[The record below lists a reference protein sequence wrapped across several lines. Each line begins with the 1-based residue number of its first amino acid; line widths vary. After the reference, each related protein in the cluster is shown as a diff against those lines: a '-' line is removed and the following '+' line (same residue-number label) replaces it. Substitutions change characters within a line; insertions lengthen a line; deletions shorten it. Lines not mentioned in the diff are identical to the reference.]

1 MERRSRM
8 IAIVCLDDRDGMGF
22 NGRRQSRD
30 VRLREKVLEMA
41 AGRRLWMAPCSA
53 DQFGPEGE
61 GRICVSASFLEEAG
75 SGDCVFVEDRA
86 LAPFAER
93 LEQLVV
99 FRWNRVYPGDRYLDL
114 DLAKGPWRKTEEQD
128 FPGKSHE
135 RITMEV
141 YTR

>member
-1 MERRSRM
+1 MFAWTTGTAWAST
-8 IAIVCLDDRDGMGF
+8 AA
-22 NGRRQSRD
+22 
-30 VRLREKVLEMA
+30 VR
-41 AGRRLWMAPCSA
+41 AGTSA
-53 DQFGPEGE
+53 
-61 GRICVSASFLEEAG
+61 CG

>member
-1 MERRSRM
+1 M

-75 SGDCVFVEDRA
+75 AAGAAGGLSLEPGVSRGPVPGSGPGEGSLAQDRGA
-86 LAPFAER
+86 RFSREIP
-93 LEQLVV
+93 
-99 FRWNRVYPGDRYLDL
+99 
-114 DLAKGPWRKTEEQD
+114 
-128 FPGKSHE
+128 
-135 RITMEV
+135 
-141 YTR
+141 